1 MTKKTMMLSR
11 SSWVSG
17 AAAAGSGIFVFALV
31 VGLLDQILPTLPKVS
46 LSLAGI
52 PGILAAAGASYG
64 AWRVV
69 QMGLQ
74 SASWSDFRES
84 LVATL
89 SPFDPADHGGEPRQP
104 KGDPRPWQVAQ
115 EIRQTQLRHQ
125 KILDRIKQRVK
136 AEIQTCERAQAQL
149 RSEQQRSRVLQAQAQ
164 QLQQHL
170 QNLQTSSP
178 SPSSESTKPTP
189 EQALRQKLRQLQSQV
204 TTLKIELERQRTQL
218 QHAEAERA
226 QLQQQ
231 QQKLKRILQRK
242 KLENRELRSQQA
254 EWARQ
259 LEQTQQELQTLRES
273 YRALQVLQEI
283 SSTLTQNPSHERAE
297 TESSGSSD

>member
-1 MTKKTMMLSR
+1 MMLSR

-136 AEIQTCERAQAQL
+136 AEIQTCERARAQL

>member
-1 MTKKTMMLSR
+1 MMLSR

-226 QLQQQ
+226 QLKQQ

-283 SSTLTQNPSHERAE
+283 GFTLTQNLSHERAE

>member
-1 MTKKTMMLSR
+1 MMLSR

-31 VGLLDQILPTLPKVS
+31 VGLLDQILPTLPRVS

-283 SSTLTQNPSHERAE
+283 GFTLTQNLSHKIAE
-297 TESSGSSD
+297 TEPSKPSG

>member
-1 MTKKTMMLSR
+1 MTMFSR

-31 VGLLDQILPTLPKVS
+31 VGLLDQILPTLPRVS

-283 SSTLTQNPSHERAE
+283 GFTLTQNLSHKIAE
-297 TESSGSSD
+297 TEPSKPSG

>member
-1 MTKKTMMLSR
+1 MMLSR

-31 VGLLDQILPTLPKVS
+31 VGLLDQILPTLPRVS

-52 PGILAAAGASYG
+52 PGILAGIGSAYG
-64 AWRVV
+64 VWQVV

-178 SPSSESTKPTP
+178 SPSSESTKPAP

>member
-1 MTKKTMMLSR
+1 MMLSR

-52 PGILAAAGASYG
+52 PGILAGIGSAYG

>member
-1 MTKKTMMLSR
+1 MMLSR

-74 SASWSDFRES
+74 SASWRDFRES

-283 SSTLTQNPSHERAE
+283 SFTLTQNPSHERAE

>member
-1 MTKKTMMLSR
+1 MMFSR

-52 PGILAAAGASYG
+52 PGLLAAIGASYG
-64 AWRVV
+64 VWRLV

-74 SASWSDFRES
+74 SHSWPDFRES
-84 LVATL
+84 LLAAV
-89 SPFDPADHGGEPRQP
+89 SPFDPADHGGRPRQP
-104 KGDPRPWQVAQ
+104 EVDPRPLQVAE

-125 KILDRIKQRVK
+125 KILDRTKQQVK
-136 AEIQTCERAQAQL
+136 AEIQTCERPQAQL
-149 RSEQQRSRVLQAQAQ
+149 RSEQQRCRVLQAQAQ
-164 QLQQHL
+164 RLQRHL

-178 SPSSESTKPTP
+178 PSSPNSKPAKPTP
-189 EQALRQKLRQLQSQV
+189 ERELRHRLRQLQSQV
-204 TTLKIELERQRTQL
+204 TTLKIELERQGIQL
-218 QHAEAERA
+218 QQSEAERA

-231 QQKLKRILQRK
+231 QQKLKRLLQRTK
-242 KLENRELRSQQA
+242 SENQKLRSQQE

-259 LEQTQQELQTLRES
+259 LEQSQQELRTLRES
-273 YRALQVLQEI
+273 YRALQTLWEI
-283 SSTLTQNPSHERAE
+283 GSTLTPKTTASEIAAAE
-297 TESSGSSD
+297 LSGTSG

>member
-1 MTKKTMMLSR
+1 MMLSR

-74 SASWSDFRES
+74 SASWRDFRES

>member
-1 MTKKTMMLSR
+1 MMLSR

-283 SSTLTQNPSHERAE
+283 SSTLTQNLSHKIAE
-297 TESSGSSD
+297 TEPSKPSG

>member
-1 MTKKTMMLSR
+1 MMLSR

-52 PGILAAAGASYG
+52 PGIMAAAGASYG

-283 SSTLTQNPSHERAE
+283 SSTLTQNLSHKIAE
-297 TESSGSSD
+297 TEPSKPSG

>member
-1 MTKKTMMLSR
+1 MMLSR

-283 SSTLTQNPSHERAE
+283 GFTLTQNLSHKIAE
-297 TESSGSSD
+297 TEPSKPSG